1 MPLRYYGSVAYYAA
15 MSRYGSVSIGAE
27 ALFDKR
33 HKSAHRC
40 VIADVNGPLQL
51 TVPVTKPHGVAHARW
66 SDVKLSDHG
75 AWWNVHRVSLESAYG
90 RTPFFEFY
98 IDRFLPFLTPGVTE
112 RCRTVAEL
120 DVAID
125 KVIREILLIEGSVD
139 TAGIAPAA
147 AMPFEAGELPPY
159 YQVRA
164 DRQGFMPGMSVLD
177 LIFNLGPEAPLYL
190 ASLSDEA
197 AL

>member
-51 TVPVTKPHGVAHARW
+51 TVPVTKPHGVAHASW

-75 AWWNVHRVSLESAYG
+75 GMVERAPCE
-90 RTPFFEFY
+90 
-98 IDRFLPFLTPGVTE
+98 PGVGL
-112 RCRTVAEL
+112 RPHTV
-120 DVAID
+120 
-125 KVIREILLIEGSVD
+125 
-139 TAGIAPAA
+139 
-147 AMPFEAGELPPY
+147 F
-159 YQVRA
+159 
-164 DRQGFMPGMSVLD
+164 
-177 LIFNLGPEAPLYL
+177 
-190 ASLSDEA
+190 
-197 AL
+197 